1 MSAHAFRLAEGTC
14 GDMSAIT
21 ADVQRML
28 VDLEDGVGGDLA
40 EWTPEARD
48 AYNASKAK
56 WEAAAAKM
64 PEALSR
70 AQAALAEISGSDQRR
85 GTS

>member
-1 MSAHAFRLAEGTC
+1 MSTYAFRLAEGTC

-21 ADVQRML
+21 ADIQRML
-28 VDLEDGVGGDLA
+28 ADLGHEVEGGLD
-40 EWTPEARD
+40 EWTPEARE
-48 AYNASKAK
+48 AYHASKAK

-70 AQAALAEISGSDQRR
+70 AEAALAEISGGQGAS
-85 GTS
+85 